1 MALELRLKLHMMR
14 NLLKHKSAQNDSIK
28 GEMQVSLY
36 VALEGAPNIYFR
48 KHSKMYRKVK
58 KKIYF
63 MLQ

>member
-36 VALEGAPNIYFR
+36 VALEGAPNIYF
-48 KHSKMYRKVK
+48 
-58 KKIYF
+58 
-63 MLQ
+63 